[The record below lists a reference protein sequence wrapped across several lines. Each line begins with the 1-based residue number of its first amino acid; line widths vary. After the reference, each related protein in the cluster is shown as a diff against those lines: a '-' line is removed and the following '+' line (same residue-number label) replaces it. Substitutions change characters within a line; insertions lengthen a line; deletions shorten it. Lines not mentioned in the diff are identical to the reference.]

1 MRLTDS
7 KKPRL
12 MEGGMVVDD
21 RGSISFVNE
30 FQFEG
35 VKRFY
40 IICNHTVGFVRAW
53 HGHKQEAKYVMAVS
67 GAAIL
72 AAVEIDDWQSPSK
85 DLLIHRY
92 VLSAEKPSILYIPK
106 GFANGSK
113 TLTQDTKLLFFSTSL
128 LEESKKDDVRYD
140 PYYWNAWDI
149 LDR

>member
-67 GAAIL
+67 GAAVL

-140 PYYWNAWDI
+140 PYYWNAWHI
-149 LDR
+149 VHR

>member
-1 MRLTDS
+1 
-7 KKPRL
+7 
-12 MEGGMVVDD
+12 MEGGVVVDD

-113 TLTQDTKLLFFSTSL
+113 ALSQDTRLLFFSTSL
-128 LEESKKDDVRYD
+128 FEESKKDDVRYD

>member
-12 MEGGMVVDD
+12 MEGDMVVDD

-40 IICNHTVGFVRAW
+40 MICNHTVGFVRAW

-149 LDR
+149 LHR

>member
-7 KKPRL
+7 KKPLL

-67 GAAIL
+67 GAAVL

-113 TLTQDTKLLFFSTSL
+113 TLTENTKLLFLSTCS
-128 LEESKKDDVRYD
+128 LEESEKDDVRYD
-140 PYYWNAWDI
+140 PYYWNAWHI
-149 LDR
+149 VHR